1 MEFTGFSNFSQ
12 VCWAQH
18 IRRYPNQQIQKEME
32 EFHNQCSRWWHKL
45 SQENREKWQKEADKW
60 PQQKYTY
67 LYTDIA
73 VHTNPS
79 SVIEVLNSESPY
91 GCSYEYRSGAGC
103 CFCCFCTILLV
114 ITLIMFGI
122 IFVFSMLLN

>member
-18 IRRYPNQQIQKEME
+18 IRRYPNQQIQKEIE
-32 EFHNQCSRWWHKL
+32 EFHNQCSVWWHKL
-45 SQENREKWQKEADKW
+45 SQENREKWQEEADKW

-67 LYTDIA
+67 LNTDIA
-73 VHTNPS
+73 VHANPS
-79 SVIEVLNSESPY
+79 NAKADLLHNSVHINYTCNGY
-91 GCSYEYRSGAGC
+91 GCCS
-103 CFCCFCTILLV
+103 CCFCTILLV
-114 ITLIMFGI
+114 TLIIFGI